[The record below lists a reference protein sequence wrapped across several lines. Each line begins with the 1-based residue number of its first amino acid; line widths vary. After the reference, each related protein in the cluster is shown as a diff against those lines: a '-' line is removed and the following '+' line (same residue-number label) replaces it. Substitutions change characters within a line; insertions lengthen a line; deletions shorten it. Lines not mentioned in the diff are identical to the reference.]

1 MRGSSPCPLAVAP
14 VLPWTGCSGEDMATL
29 SALTCSPTWWCFFSP
44 AKPHSEGDP
53 RSKGPQT
60 HSLSHCPSQLTAS
73 NHVSNF
79 TVNYNVTV
87 EMMNRMKNLSV
98 VGILPVLPQN
108 SSVDLSAR
116 VYVDSA
122 VEALFL

>member
-1 MRGSSPCPLAVAP
+1 MS
-14 VLPWTGCSGEDMATL
+14 
-29 SALTCSPTWWCFFSP
+29 F
-44 AKPHSEGDP
+44 
-53 RSKGPQT
+53 
-60 HSLSHCPSQLTAS
+60 QLTAS

-87 EMMNRMKNLSV
+87 EMMNRMRNLSV
-98 VGILPVLPQN
+98 VGALPVLPQN
-108 SSVDLSAR
+108 SSVELSAR

>member
-1 MRGSSPCPLAVAP
+1 
-14 VLPWTGCSGEDMATL
+14 MATL
-29 SALTCSPTWWCFFSP
+29 SALTCSPAWWCFFSP
-44 AKPHSEGDP
+44 TLRAA
-53 RSKGPQT
+53 RGPQT

-87 EMMNRMKNLSV
+87 EMMNRMRNLSV
-98 VGILPVLPQN
+98 VGALPVLPQN
-108 SSVDLSAR
+108 SSVEFSAR
-116 VYVDSA
+116 VHVDSA